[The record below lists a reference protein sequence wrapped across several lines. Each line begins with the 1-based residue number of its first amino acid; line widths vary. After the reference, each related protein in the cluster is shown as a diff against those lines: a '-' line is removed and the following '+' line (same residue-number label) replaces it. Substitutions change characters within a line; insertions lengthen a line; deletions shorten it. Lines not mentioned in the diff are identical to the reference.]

1 MTITDTAVQ
10 HGTSPLPKLLF
21 TRTEAAQMLALS
33 LRTIDTLVMNKQLKA
48 VRIGRAVRIPLDELQ
63 RFLRRDHSTDKG
75 LIQ

>member
-1 MTITDTAVQ
+1 MTITDVAVAQ
-10 HGTSPLPKLLF
+10 STSNLPKLLF
-21 TRTEAAQMLALS
+21 TRAEAAEMLSLS

-63 RFLRRDHSTDKG
+63 RFLRRDHSTDRG